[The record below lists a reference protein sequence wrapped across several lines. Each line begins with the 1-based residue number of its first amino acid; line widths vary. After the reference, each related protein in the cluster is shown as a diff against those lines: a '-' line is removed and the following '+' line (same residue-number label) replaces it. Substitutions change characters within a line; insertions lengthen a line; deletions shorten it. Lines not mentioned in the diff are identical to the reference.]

1 MEGCLWQGGSCCVR
15 HSLGTC
21 CLQDDQRWNSCLGSA
36 PPCSSAALLDPRPAS
51 LHCLRVAEAQL
62 HRVLS
67 TCSPPRLQDDQA
79 RWKSL
84 GSASL
89 HSNFMAPAVIGSL
102 PQGMTL
108 DERQRM
114 MASTPLSPSLQLLN
128 SMPMVSAPFPKELCL
143 LWRRNWP
150 VQHAA

>member
-1 MEGCLWQGGSCCVR
+1 MCRALLSKCGLHDGQAHWR
-15 HSLGTC
+15 SLG
-21 CLQDDQRWNSCLGSA
+21 Q
-36 PPCSSAALLDPRPAS
+36 PPCSSAARRDPWPAS
-51 LHCLRVAEAQL
+51 QHGLRLAEAHL
-62 HRVLS
+62 HGVLS
-67 TCSPPRLQDDQA
+67 TFFDPTCLQDDQA

-128 SMPMVSAPFPKELCL
+128 SMPMVSISFL
-143 LWRRNWP
+143 LGRSGCTMQGVVSACCVRP
-150 VQHAA
+150 CSA